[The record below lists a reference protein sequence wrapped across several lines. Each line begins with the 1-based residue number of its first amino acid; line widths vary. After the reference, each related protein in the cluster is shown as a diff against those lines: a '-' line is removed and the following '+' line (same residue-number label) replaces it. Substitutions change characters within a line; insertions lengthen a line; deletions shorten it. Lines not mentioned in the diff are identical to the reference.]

1 MSKII
6 FVSRLDKD
14 CSLGAYLLCEIAQDL
29 LKKYN
34 DIQIMIIGGG
44 TEYKKISEI
53 SQKINKKSNCKLI
66 ITTGAVTNPT
76 SFFEKSSLFVGV
88 SRAALEAMAHS
99 LPVILLGNE
108 GYLGLLNEDKLPIAQ
123 QSNFTCRNS
132 SKKCDKKI
140 LFDEICRYFE
150 LEEKQKQHLADLS
163 YHTIKKEYNSK
174 KMAQNTLNI
183 YNKALNHYRKAP
195 IYPQIAICGYY
206 GHGNLGDE
214 AILCNILSKIRA
226 KIPES
231 KIYVLNSKHIIRNL
245 YFLNKSDFFLFG
257 GGSLLQ
263 NSTSNLSFFY
273 YIAMIKAAHLLC
285 KKRLMI
291 SNGIGPIKCNLFTET
306 MFLNII
312 KNTLKSFDFIS
323 VRDTIS
329 QHFLKKLL
337 PDKKIHLFP
346 DPAFIGAEQIN
357 HKLTKHVN
365 KKHFVYIPCKKAVLD
380 SKISI
385 KILAKSIENLSKH
398 FSLTPVIC
406 VLNTNTDAKFSQK
419 LTTLISGAKI
429 IYPRSPK
436 SISQSIKN
444 AKFVISQRYHG
455 SLFACKCN
463 TPILSVSSDPKLH
476 GLCKD
481 LMLFPTQCINIL
493 INSNTLTTNISNLL
507 EYHSKYEKIIYENLK
522 SKTNLSNAIFE
533 NILKYFSEFS

>member
-1 MSKII
+1 MRKII

-44 TEYKKISEI
+44 TEYKKIAEI
-53 SQKINKKSNCKLI
+53 SQKINKKSNYKLI
-66 ITTGAVTNPT
+66 IATGAVTNPT

-88 SRAALEAMAHS
+88 SRAALEAMAHG

-140 LFDEICRYFE
+140 LFDEICHYFE
-150 LEEKQKQHLADLS
+150 LSDRQKQHLADLS
-163 YHTIKKEYNSK
+163 YQTIKNEYNSK
-174 KMAQNTLNI
+174 KMAQNTLNV
-183 YNKALNHYRKAP
+183 YNKALNHYRKSP

-214 AILCNILSKIRA
+214 AILDNVSSKIRT
-226 KIPES
+226 KLPDS
-231 KIYVLNSKHIIRNL
+231 KIYVLNSNNILKNL
-245 YFLNKSDFFLFG
+245 YYLSKSEFFLFG

-273 YIAMIKAAHLLC
+273 YITIIKVAHLLC
-285 KKRLMI
+285 KKSFMI
-291 SNGIGPIKCNLFTET
+291 SNGIGPIRCNLFTET

-329 QHFLKKLL
+329 QDFLKNLV
-337 PDKKIHLFP
+337 PDIKIHLFP
-346 DPAFIGAEQIN
+346 DPALIEAEQIN
-357 HKLTKHVN
+357 HKLINQIDRKY
-365 KKHFVYIPCKKAVLD
+365 FVYIPCKKSLVD
-380 SKISI
+380 SQISI
-385 KILAKSIENLSKH
+385 EILARSIEKISKH

-436 SISQSIKN
+436 SLSQSIKK

-481 LMLFPTQCINIL
+481 FGLFPTQSINIFK
-493 INSNTLTTNISNLL
+493 NSNKLTTNISNLL
-507 EYHSKYEKIIYENLK
+507 EYHSKCEKIICENVK
-522 SKTNLSNAIFE
+522 TKTNLSNAMFE